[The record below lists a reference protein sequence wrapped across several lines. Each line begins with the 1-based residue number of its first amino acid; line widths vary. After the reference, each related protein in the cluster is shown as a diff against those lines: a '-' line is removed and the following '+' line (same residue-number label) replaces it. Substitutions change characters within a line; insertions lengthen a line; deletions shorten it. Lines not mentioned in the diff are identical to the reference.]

1 MHMRFTS
8 TTSAPIR
15 RAGAGAVA
23 VAIAVAA
30 TISASTPAPA
40 VAGAVA
46 LATDAVCTNVITL
59 YITPGFSVR
68 SGSGTVTSRGET
80 GTLPCAGRLYGHR
93 ITGPGT
99 FAVEETYT
107 HATCL
112 SDRSTGR
119 VSATI
124 PTTSGPA
131 HISGALTGRRLGLVE
146 FVEIAFANARFHGTG
161 PVLPTLGTCLIT
173 PITRALVSITGTLRG

>member
-1 MHMRFTS
+1 MRFTS
-8 TTSAPIR
+8 TTSARIR
-15 RAGAGAVA
+15 RAGPGAV
-23 VAIAVAA
+23 VIA
-30 TISASTPAPA
+30 TMILASTPAPS
-40 VAGAVA
+40 GAA
-46 LATDAVCTNVITL
+46 AAARATDAVCTNVITL

-68 SGSGTVTSRGET
+68 PGSGTVTSGGAT

-99 FAVEETYT
+99 FTVEENYT
-107 HATCL
+107 QASCL

-124 PTTSGPA
+124 PTTAGPTQ
-131 HISGALTGRRLGLVE
+131 ISGALTGRRLGLVE
-146 FVEIAFANARFHGTG
+146 IVDVAFANAPFHGTG
-161 PVLPTLGTCLIT
+161 PVLPTLGNCLIT